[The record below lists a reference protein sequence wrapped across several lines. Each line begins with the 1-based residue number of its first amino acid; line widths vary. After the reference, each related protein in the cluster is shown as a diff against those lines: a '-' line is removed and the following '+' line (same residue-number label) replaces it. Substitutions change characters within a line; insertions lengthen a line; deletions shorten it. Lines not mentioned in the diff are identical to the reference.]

1 MSKGHKSRWL
11 IYDQIAILQYVE
23 VIAKIKLITLFS
35 ALQDM
40 QHRFS
45 YTMITL
51 WSYFA
56 AAVSWISMHT
66 WKQYL

>member
-1 MSKGHKSRWL
+1 MSKGHKSRGL

-23 VIAKIKLITLFS
+23 VIAKTKLITLFS

-40 QHRFS
+40 QHSFS

-51 WSYFA
+51 
-56 AAVSWISMHT
+56 
-66 WKQYL
+66 